1 VERLTKGEDI
11 AAIAA
16 EVGSKVEKTPPVT
29 RTTAAQG
36 LTQNAVQQA
45 FALPKGG
52 ATSSPTQDG
61 TGRTILRVAD
71 VVSAPPPTPE
81 QIQRLKGDLSR
92 ELQSDLLA
100 EYVEGL
106 QTRYGLSV
114 NNEAIKQALG
124 GSDVQQLD
132 IE

>member
-1 VERLTKGEDI
+1 
-11 AAIAA
+11 
-16 EVGSKVEKTPPVT
+16 VT
-29 RTTAAQG
+29 RTTSAQG

-61 TGRTILRVAD
+61 MGRIILRVAD
-71 VVSAPPPTPE
+71 VVSASPPTPE
-81 QIQRLKGDLSR
+81 QVQRLKGDLSR
-92 ELQSDLLA
+92 ELQSDVLA
-100 EYVEGL
+100 EYLDGL
-106 QTRYGLSV
+106 ETRYGLSV

-124 GSDVQQLD
+124 GSDSYGQQPD